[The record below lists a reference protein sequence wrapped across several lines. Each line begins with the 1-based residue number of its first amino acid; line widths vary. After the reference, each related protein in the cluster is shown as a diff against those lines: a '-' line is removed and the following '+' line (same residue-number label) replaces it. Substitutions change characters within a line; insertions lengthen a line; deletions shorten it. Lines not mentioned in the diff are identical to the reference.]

1 LEPGPEDYGISNKL
15 AYEDAGSFYGYLN
28 TIEPQRLLTIA
39 VKLSLCSWKLYGM
52 AE

>member
-1 LEPGPEDYGISNKL
+1 MEKGKNEEL

-28 TIEPQRLLTIA
+28 TIEPQRLLTISLI
-39 VKLSLCSWKLYGM
+39 LSLCSWKLYGM